1 MNFHAERVSFSP
13 MCEVVY
19 ELPKAGMSYEG
30 FVTIL
35 LTAIAVIL
43 AVLAII
49 IAVAAIVGWAGFKD
63 AVKDSVEDLVGPA
76 MDAKLKEYPDAS
88 KYIELYQE
96 IQSLYL
102 IHKKLVDKPEPKD
115 LASSSNIAVQEEK
128 AKPAP
133 VEQTAIHLA
142 EAYPGEGKP
151 NADGPTA
158 AVPTEPNPGPSHS

>member
-1 MNFHAERVSFSP
+1 

-19 ELPKAGMSYEG
+19 EVPKAGMSYEA

-35 LTAIAVIL
+35 LTVVLVIL

-63 AVKDSVEDLVGPA
+63 AVKDAVEDLVGPA

-102 IHKKLVDKPEPKD
+102 IHKKLVEKPESKTV
-115 LASSSNIAVQEEK
+115 ASASYIAVQEEK

-133 VEQTAIHLA
+133 VEQPAIHLA
-142 EAYPGEGKP
+142 EIYPGEGQP
-151 NADGPTA
+151 NADGTTA
-158 AVPTEPNPGPSHS
+158 AGPADPDAGPDHS